1 MALEGTLR
9 DFSLA
14 DILQLI
20 SLQHKTGLLTV
31 RGPADTVTLGFLD
44 GMLVSAESTAQRLDT
59 RLGTV
64 LVKTRRLTVE
74 GLARALEMQAQTLQR
89 LGFILLKNG
98 FCSAQDLRDG
108 LDIQIKRIA
117 YGLFRWTD
125 GDYVFEQTDHVDYDA
140 ESTTPIN
147 VERLLMEGARMID
160 EWPIVEKVVWSLD
173 IVYQKVP
180 VEQPVIPAEDED
192 AVEDV
197 EDSSLAKRARE
208 KRFDPIRVSRAEW
221 SVYELVDGRRTVAEI
236 NQFAFLSEFDGCKAC
251 FDLVSRGLIEE
262 SMPRPEELPQEAL
275 IADVPA
281 HARAVRRPLD
291 IALLAGL
298 VLAVLALLAFRF
310 QSKNPLNL
318 LTLPPRR
325 VPLVDGFR
333 KALSL
338 LKLRRVAEGV
348 DSYTLLSGRLP
359 ETVEVLVDSHI
370 LTPADLRDPWGAA
383 YRYIV
388 RDEQFY
394 LVGFDPLGHTD
405 PDLLFSRTLVL
416 HSTRRDDIQP
426 TLSKEIVIV
435 EWLTRSSSMM

>member
-31 RGPADTVTLGFLD
+31 RGSADTVTLGFLD
-44 GMLVSAESTAQRLDT
+44 GMMVSAESSAQRLDT

-74 GLARALEMQAQTLQR
+74 ALARALEMQAQTLQR

-108 LDIQIKRIA
+108 HD
-117 YGLFRWTD
+117 
-125 GDYVFEQTDHVDYDA
+125 VFEQTEHVDYDA
-140 ESTTPIN
+140 ESTTPIA

-173 IVYQKVP
+173 IVYQRVP
-180 VEQPVIPAEDED
+180 VAQPVIPAEAED

-197 EDSSLAKRARE
+197 EDSTLARRARE
-208 KRFDPIRVSRAEW
+208 KRLDPIRVSRAEW
-221 SVYELVDGRRTVAEI
+221 SVYELVDGSRTVAEI
-236 NQFAFLSEFDGCKAC
+236 NELAFLSEFDGCKAC

-262 SMPRPEELPQEAL
+262 SMPRAEELPAEAL
-275 IADVPA
+275 VADAPA
-281 HARAVRRPLD
+281 HVRPSRRPID
-291 IALLAGL
+291 VALLAGL
-298 VLAVLALLAFRF
+298 GLAVVALLALRF
-310 QSKNPLNL
+310 QARNPLNL

-325 VPLVDGFR
+325 VQLVDGF
-333 KALSL
+333 KKSLSL
-338 LKLRRVAEGV
+338 LRLRRVAEGV
-348 DSYTLLSGRLP
+348 DAYTLLSGHLP
-359 ETVEVLVDSHI
+359 ETVEALVVSHI
-370 LTPADLRDPWGAA
+370 LAPANLKDPWGAT

-388 RDEQFY
+388 QGEKFY
-394 LVGFDPLGHTD
+394 LVGFDPLGQTD

-416 HSTRRDDIQP
+416 RDNRRDVDFQP
-426 TLSKEIVIV
+426 RPSKEITIV
-435 EWLTRSSSMM
+435 E

>member
-31 RGPADTVTLGFLD
+31 RGAADTVTLGFLD
-44 GMLVSAESTAQRLDT
+44 GMLVSAESSAQRLDT

-64 LVKTRRLTVE
+64 LVNTRRLTAE
-74 GLARALEMQAQTLQR
+74 ALARALEMQAQTLQR

-98 FCSAQDLRDG
+98 FCTAQDLRDG

-125 GDYVFEQTDHVDYDA
+125 GDYVFEQTEHVDYDA
-140 ESTTPIN
+140 ESTTPIA

-173 IVYQKVP
+173 IVYQRVP

-192 AVEDV
+192 EVEDA
-197 EDSSLAKRARE
+197 EDSSVARRSRE
-208 KRFDPIRVSRAEW
+208 KRLDPIRISRAEW
-221 SVYELVDGRRTVAEI
+221 SVYELVDGRRSVAEL
-236 NQFAFLSEFDGCKAC
+236 NELTFLSEFDGCKAC

-262 SMPRPEELPQEAL
+262 TMPRPEELPQEAL
-275 IADVPA
+275 VTDVPV
-281 HARAVRRPLD
+281 HTRARRPLD
-291 IALLAGL
+291 VALLAGL
-298 VLAVLALLAFRF
+298 GLAVLALLAVRF
-310 QSKNPLNL
+310 QSRNPLNL
-318 LTLPPRR
+318 LTIPPRR
-325 VPLVDGFR
+325 VELVDGFR
-333 KALSL
+333 KSVSL
-338 LKLRRVAEGV
+338 LRLRRVAEGV
-348 DSYTLLSGRLP
+348 DAYTLLSGHLP
-359 ETVEVLVDSHI
+359 ESVEALASSHI
-370 LTPADLRDPWGAA
+370 VAPADLKDPWGAT

-388 RDEQFY
+388 QDEKFY
-394 LVGFDPLGHTD
+394 LVGFDPFGQTD

-416 HSTRRDDIQP
+416 RDSRRGVDIQARTP
-426 TLSKEIVIV
+426 KEITIV
-435 EWLTRSSSMM
+435 E

>member
-31 RGPADTVTLGFLD
+31 RGSADTVTLGFLD
-44 GMLVSAESTAQRLDT
+44 GMMVSAESSAQRLDT

-64 LVKTRRLTVE
+64 LVKTRRLTAE
-74 GLARALEMQAQTLQR
+74 ALARALEMQAQTLQR

-125 GDYVFEQTDHVDYDA
+125 GDYVFEQTEHVDYDA
-140 ESTTPIN
+140 ESTTPIAI
-147 VERLLMEGARMID
+147 ERLLMEGARMID

-180 VEQPVIPAEDED
+180 VAQPVIPAEDED
-192 AVEDV
+192 AVEDA

-208 KRFDPIRVSRAEW
+208 KRFDPIRISRAEW

-236 NQFAFLSEFDGCKAC
+236 NELAFLSEFDGCKAF

-262 SMPRPEELPQEAL
+262 SMPRAEELPAEAL
-275 IADVPA
+275 VADTPA
-281 HARAVRRPLD
+281 QVRPSRRPID
-291 IALLAGL
+291 VALLAGL
-298 VLAVLALLAFRF
+298 GLAVVALLALRF
-310 QSKNPLNL
+310 QAWNPLNL

-325 VPLVDGFR
+325 VQLVDGF
-333 KALSL
+333 KKSLSL
-338 LKLRRVAEGV
+338 LRLRRVAEGV
-348 DSYTLLSGRLP
+348 DAYTLLSGHLP
-359 ETVEVLVDSHI
+359 ETVEALVSSQI
-370 LTPADLRDPWGAA
+370 LAPVDLKDPWGAT

-388 RDEQFY
+388 QGEKFY
-394 LVGFDPLGHTD
+394 LVGFDPLGQTD
-405 PDLLFSRTLVL
+405 PDLLFSRTLAL
-416 HSTRRDDIQP
+416 RDNRLDVDFQP
-426 TLSKEIVIV
+426 RPSKEITIV
-435 EWLTRSSSMM
+435 E

>member
-31 RGPADTVTLGFLD
+31 RGAADTVTLGFMD
-44 GMLVSAESTAQRLDT
+44 GMLVSAESSAQRLDT

-64 LVKTRRLTVE
+64 LVNTRRLTSE
-74 GLARALEMQAQTLQR
+74 ALARALEMQAQTLQR

-98 FCSAQDLRDG
+98 FCTAQDLRDG

-125 GDYVFEQTDHVDYDA
+125 GDYVFEQTEHVDYDA
-140 ESTTPIN
+140 ESTTPIA

-180 VEQPVIPAEDED
+180 VAQPVIPAEDED
-192 AVEDV
+192 EV
-197 EDSSLAKRARE
+197 EDSEDSSMARRARE
-208 KRFDPIRVSRAEW
+208 KRLDPIRVSRAEW
-221 SVYELVDGRRTVAEI
+221 SVYELVDGRRTVAEL
-236 NQFAFLSEFDGCKAC
+236 NEMLFLSEFDGCKAC

-262 SMPRPEELPQEAL
+262 SVPRPEELPEEAL
-275 IADVPA
+275 VADTPA
-281 HARAVRRPLD
+281 HAHASRRPID
-291 IALLAGL
+291 VALLAGL
-298 VLAVLALLAFRF
+298 GLALLALLGLRF
-310 QSKNPLNL
+310 QARNPLNL

-325 VPLVDGFR
+325 VALVDGFR
-333 KALSL
+333 KSVSL
-338 LKLRRVAEGV
+338 LRLRRVAEAV
-348 DSYTLLSGRLP
+348 DAYTLLSGRLP
-359 ETVEVLVDSHI
+359 ETVDALATSHI
-370 LTPADLRDPWGAA
+370 LAPADLKDPWGTT

-388 RDEQFY
+388 QDDKFY
-394 LVGFDPLGHTD
+394 LVGFDPLGQTD

-416 HSTRRDDIQP
+416 RRAKDDVDFQTRSP
-426 TLSKEIVIV
+426 KEITIV
-435 EWLTRSSSMM
+435 E

>member
-1 MALEGTLR
+1 MSLEGTLR

-14 DILQLI
+14 DILQLV

-31 RGPADTVTLGFLD
+31 RGSTDTVTLGFLD
-44 GMLVSAESTAQRLDT
+44 GMLVSAESSAQRLDT

-64 LVKTRRLTVE
+64 LVKTRRLAAE
-74 GLARALEMQAQTLQR
+74 SLARALEIQAQTLQR

-98 FCSAQDLRDG
+98 FCSVLDLRDG

-125 GDYVFEQTDHVDYDA
+125 GDYVFEQTEQVDYDA
-140 ESTTPIN
+140 ESTTPIA

-180 VEQPVIPAEDED
+180 VAQPVIPAEDED

-197 EDSSLAKRARE
+197 EDSSLARRARE
-208 KRFDPIRVSRAEW
+208 KRLDPIRVSRAEW
-221 SVYELVDGRRTVAEI
+221 SVYELVDGRRTVADI
-236 NQFAFLSEFDGCKAC
+236 NETAFLSEFDGCKAC

-262 SMPRPEELPQEAL
+262 SAPRPEELPPGAL
-275 IADVPA
+275 VKDAPA
-281 HARAVRRPLD
+281 VERPLRRPLD
-291 IALLAGL
+291 VALLAGL
-298 VLAVLALLAFRF
+298 GLALLALFAFKF
-310 QSKNPLNL
+310 QSQNPLNL

-325 VPLVDGFR
+325 VQLVDGF
-333 KALSL
+333 KKSLSL
-338 LKLRRVAEGV
+338 LRLRRVAEGV
-348 DSYTLLSGRLP
+348 DSYTLLFGRLP
-359 ETVEVLVDSHI
+359 ETVEALVTSHI
-370 LTPADLRDPWGAA
+370 LAPADLKDPWGAT

-388 RDEQFY
+388 QNEKFY
-394 LVGFDPLGHTD
+394 LVGFNPLGQTD

-416 HSTRRDDIQP
+416 RENRKGVDIQP
-426 TLSKEIVIV
+426 RSSKEIVIM
-435 EWLTRSSSMM
+435 E

>member
-20 SLQHKTGLLTV
+20 ALQHKTGLLTV

-44 GMLVSAESTAQRLDT
+44 GMMVSAESSAQRLDT

-64 LVKTRRLTVE
+64 LVKTRRLTADA
-74 GLARALEMQAQTLQR
+74 LARALEMQAQTLQR
-89 LGFILLKNG
+89 LGFILLKNA

-108 LDIQIKRIA
+108 LDIQIRRIA

-125 GDYVFEQTDHVDYDA
+125 GDYVFEQTEHVDYDA
-140 ESTTPIN
+140 ESTTPIA

-180 VEQPVIPAEDED
+180 VAQPVIPAEDED

-197 EDSSLAKRARE
+197 EDSTLARRARE
-208 KRFDPIRVSRAEW
+208 KRLDPIRVSRAEW

-236 NQFAFLSEFDGCKAC
+236 NEMAFLSEFDGCKAC

-262 SMPRPEELPQEAL
+262 SVPRAEELPEEAL
-275 IADVPA
+275 VADAPA
-281 HARAVRRPLD
+281 NARPSRRPID
-291 IALLAGL
+291 VALLAGL
-298 VLAVLALLAFRF
+298 GLAVLALLALRF
-310 QSKNPLNL
+310 QASNPFNL

-325 VPLVDGFR
+325 VQLVDGF
-333 KALSL
+333 KKSLSL
-338 LKLRRVAEGV
+338 LRLRRVAEAV
-348 DSYTLLSGRLP
+348 DAYTLLSGHLP
-359 ETVEVLVDSHI
+359 DTVDALASSHI
-370 LTPADLRDPWGAA
+370 LAPTDLNDPWGTK

-388 RDEQFY
+388 QDDKFY
-394 LVGFDPLGHTD
+394 LVGFDPFGRTD
-405 PDLLFSRTLVL
+405 PDLLFSRTLAP
-416 HSTRRDDIQP
+416 RDNLQDLGFQSRQ
-426 TLSKEIVIV
+426 SKEITIV
-435 EWLTRSSSMM
+435 E

>member
-31 RGPADTVTLGFLD
+31 RSPADTVTLGFLD
-44 GMLVSAESTAQRLDT
+44 GMLVSAESSAQRLDT

-64 LVKTRRLTVE
+64 LVKTRRLTAE
-74 GLARALEMQAQTLQR
+74 DLARSLEVQAQTLQR
-89 LGFILLKNG
+89 LGSILLKDG
-98 FCSAQDLRDG
+98 LCSAQDLRDG

-125 GDYVFEQTDHVDYDA
+125 GDYVFEQTEHVDYDA
-140 ESTTPIN
+140 DSTTPIA

-160 EWPIVEKVVWSLD
+160 EWPIVEKVVWSLE

-180 VEQPVIPAEDED
+180 VAQPVIPAEDED

-208 KRFDPIRVSRAEW
+208 KRLDPIRISRAEW
-221 SVYELVDGRRTVAEI
+221 SVYELVDARRTVAEI
-236 NQFAFLSEFDGCKAC
+236 NEMAFLSEFDGCKAC

-262 SMPRPEELPQEAL
+262 SVPRTEELPEEAL
-275 IADVPA
+275 VADAPA
-281 HARAVRRPLD
+281 AARPSRKPIDVAILAGLGLAVV
-291 IALLAGL
+291 ALLAL
-298 VLAVLALLAFRF
+298 RF
-310 QSKNPLNL
+310 QSRNPLNL

-325 VPLVDGFR
+325 IQLVDGF
-333 KALSL
+333 KKSLSL
-338 LKLRRVAEGV
+338 LRLRRVAEGV
-348 DSYTLLSGRLP
+348 DAFTLLSGHLP
-359 ETVEVLVDSHI
+359 DTVEALAASHVLA
-370 LTPADLRDPWGAA
+370 PADLKDPWGAT

-388 RDEQFY
+388 QGEKFY
-394 LVGFDPLGHTD
+394 LVGFDSLGQTD

-416 HSTRRDDIQP
+416 RANRLDVDVQP
-426 TLSKEIVIV
+426 RSQKEITIV
-435 EWLTRSSSMM
+435 E

>member
-31 RGPADTVTLGFLD
+31 RGSADTVTLGFLD
-44 GMLVSAESTAQRLDT
+44 GMMVSAESSAQRLDT

-64 LVKTRRLTVE
+64 LVKTRRLTAE
-74 GLARALEMQAQTLQR
+74 ALARALEMQAQTLQR

-125 GDYVFEQTDHVDYDA
+125 GDYVFEQTEHVDYDA
-140 ESTTPIN
+140 ESTTPIA

-236 NQFAFLSEFDGCKAC
+236 NEFAFLSEFDGCKAC

-262 SMPRPEELPQEAL
+262 SMPRAEELPAEAL
-275 IADVPA
+275 VADAPA
-281 HARAVRRPLD
+281 HVRPSRRPID
-291 IALLAGL
+291 VALLAGL
-298 VLAVLALLAFRF
+298 GLAVVALLALRF
-310 QSKNPLNL
+310 QARNPLNL

-325 VPLVDGFR
+325 VQLVDGF
-333 KALSL
+333 KKSLSL
-338 LKLRRVAEGV
+338 LRLRRVAEGV
-348 DSYTLLSGRLP
+348 DAYTLLSGHLP
-359 ETVEVLVDSHI
+359 ETVEALVVSHI
-370 LTPADLRDPWGAA
+370 LAPADLKDPWGAT

-388 RDEQFY
+388 QGEKFY
-394 LVGFDPLGHTD
+394 LVGFDPLGQTD

-416 HSTRRDDIQP
+416 RDNRRDVDFQP
-426 TLSKEIVIV
+426 RPSKEITIV
-435 EWLTRSSSMM
+435 E

>member
-31 RGPADTVTLGFLD
+31 RGSADTVTLGFLD
-44 GMLVSAESTAQRLDT
+44 GMMVSAESSAQRLDT

-64 LVKTRRLTVE
+64 LVKTRRLTAE
-74 GLARALEMQAQTLQR
+74 ALARALEMQAQTLQR

-98 FCSAQDLRDG
+98 FCSAQDLRAG

-125 GDYVFEQTDHVDYDA
+125 GDYVFEQTEHVDYDA
-140 ESTTPIN
+140 ESTTPIA

-262 SMPRPEELPQEAL
+262 SMPRAEELPAEAL
-275 IADVPA
+275 VADAPA
-281 HARAVRRPLD
+281 HVRPSRRPID
-291 IALLAGL
+291 VALLAGL
-298 VLAVLALLAFRF
+298 GLAGVALLR
-310 QSKNPLNL
+310 
-318 LTLPPRR
+318 
-325 VPLVDGFR
+325 
-333 KALSL
+333 
-338 LKLRRVAEGV
+338 LRRLAEGV
-348 DSYTLLSGRLP
+348 DAYTLRSGHLP
-359 ETVEVLVDSHI
+359 ETVEALVVSHI
-370 LTPADLRDPWGAA
+370 LAPADLKDPWGAT

-388 RDEQFY
+388 QGEKFY
-394 LVGFDPLGHTD
+394 LVGFDPLGQTD

-416 HSTRRDDIQP
+416 RDNRRDVDFQP
-426 TLSKEIVIV
+426 RPSKEITIV
-435 EWLTRSSSMM
+435 E

>member
-20 SLQHKTGLLTV
+20 ALQHKTGLLTV

-44 GMLVSAESTAQRLDT
+44 GMMVSAESSAQRLDT

-64 LVKTRRLTVE
+64 LVKTRRLTPE
-74 GLARALEMQAQTLQR
+74 ALARSLELQAQTLQR

-125 GDYVFEQTDHVDYDA
+125 GDYVFEQTEHVDYDS
-140 ESTTPIN
+140 ESTTPIA

-197 EDSSLAKRARE
+197 EDSSLSKRARE
-208 KRFDPIRVSRAEW
+208 KRLDPIRVSRAEW
-221 SVYELVDGRRTVAEI
+221 SVYELVDAQRTVAEI
-236 NQFAFLSEFDGCKAC
+236 NEMAFLSEFDGCKAC
-251 FDLVSRGLIEE
+251 FDLVSRGLVEE
-262 SMPRPEELPQEAL
+262 SVPRAVELPEEALVSEA
-275 IADVPA
+275 PA
-281 HARAVRRPLD
+281 HVRPSRKPID
-291 IALLAGL
+291 VALLAGL
-298 VLAVLALLAFRF
+298 GLAVVALLAFRF
-310 QSKNPLNL
+310 QAWNPLNL
-318 LTLPPRR
+318 LTMPPRR
-325 VPLVDGFR
+325 VQLVDGF
-333 KALSL
+333 KKSLSL
-338 LKLRRVAEGV
+338 LRLRRVAEGV
-348 DSYTLLSGRLP
+348 DAYTLLSGHLP
-359 ETVEVLVDSHI
+359 ETVEALATTHI
-370 LTPADLRDPWGAA
+370 LVPADLKDPWGAK

-388 RDEQFY
+388 QGDKFY
-394 LVGFDPLGHTD
+394 LVGFDPLGQTD

-416 HSTRRDDIQP
+416 RGNRRDVDLQP
-426 TLSKEIVIV
+426 RSPKEITIV
-435 EWLTRSSSMM
+435 E